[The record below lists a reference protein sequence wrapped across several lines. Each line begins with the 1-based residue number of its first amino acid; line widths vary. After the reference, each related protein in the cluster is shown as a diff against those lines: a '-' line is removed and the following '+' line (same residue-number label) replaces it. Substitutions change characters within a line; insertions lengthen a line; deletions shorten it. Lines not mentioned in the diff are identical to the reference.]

1 MELPFFFFFFS
12 FLWGEWDRIKKGRGR
27 VTFLVMAR
35 YDLHPIGHDGSIV
48 SERERQRSIGTS
60 RFLRHVQSACV
71 VGWLVGRSL
80 NEREPY
86 LPQEG
91 KVWALF
97 LCVCV
102 CVYF

>member
-1 MELPFFFFFFS
+1 
-12 FLWGEWDRIKKGRGR
+12 
-27 VTFLVMAR
+27 MAR
-35 YDLHPIGHDGSIV
+35 YDLHPIGHDGSIER
-48 SERERQRSIGTS
+48 ERERQRSIGTS
-60 RFLRHVQSACV
+60 RFLLDVQSACV

-97 LCVCV
+97 FVCVCV
-102 CVYF
+102 CVSSLRTVVERFFKVAGRLCQK

>member
-1 MELPFFFFFFS
+1 M
-12 FLWGEWDRIKKGRGR
+12 
-27 VTFLVMAR
+27 TAR
-35 YDLHPIGHDGSIV
+35 YDLHPIGHDGSIER
-48 SERERQRSIGTS
+48 ERERQRSIGTS
-60 RFLRHVQSACV
+60 RFSLDVQSACV

-97 LCVCV
+97 LFVCVCV
-102 CVYF
+102 CVCISSLRTLVERFFK